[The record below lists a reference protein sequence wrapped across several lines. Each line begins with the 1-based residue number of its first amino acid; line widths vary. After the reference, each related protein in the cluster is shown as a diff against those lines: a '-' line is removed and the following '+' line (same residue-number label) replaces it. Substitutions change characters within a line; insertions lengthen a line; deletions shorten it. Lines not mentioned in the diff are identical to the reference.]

1 MEVGQNLP
9 PRKDKVQRATKQVK
23 IGQREA
29 EKRSDPQVGTSAWL
43 PAPML
48 NGEPFLGNASIIDFQ
63 GGTAGYIAD
72 AMEQA
77 LLLLE
82 DMAE

>member
-1 MEVGQNLP
+1 
-9 PRKDKVQRATKQVK
+9 
-23 IGQREA
+23 
-29 EKRSDPQVGTSAWL
+29 
-43 PAPML
+43 ML